1 MFGPQSRLGNESPGD
16 FLCLSCSACCHF
28 QADVLFC
35 PSEHALV
42 YLSFILSIASS
53 NVFIPREILVVSPPI
68 FMDRFYRML
77 VFNSSY
83 ISSCHFVQSYFLR
96 LLSSLSCTSPI
107 PSSQLPHSARSVYGR
122 ISSLMLSLVLLVQL
136 FILLSS
142 VEHCFYVN
150 LCRVYP
156 YVRCYWLLF
165 VLAFW
170 SFVCQFVT
178 VRVNGHLDVAC
189 HSPNNMFNL

>member
-1 MFGPQSRLGNESPGD
+1 MFLYLAKSLLSRPP
-16 FLCLSCSACCHF
+16 FLWT
-28 QADVLFC
+28 
-35 PSEHALV
+35 
-42 YLSFILSIASS
+42 
-53 NVFIPREILVVSPPI
+53 VFIECSYLILRIYPLAILCSPTP
-68 FMDRFYRML
+68 
-77 VFNSSY
+77 
-83 ISSCHFVQSYFLR
+83 FLR